1 MGVAPLLASHHQ
13 VSASVPLSDCIT
25 HSPCAVTPVPGDE
38 GPSSYPPTPISST
51 PLPHSTFTFP
61 PEGSSPRRQRPA
73 DLMASIDVEVNV
85 TVNIESGIIKLRS
98 REER

>member
-1 MGVAPLLASHHQ
+1 MEAVPLLASHHQ
-13 VSASVPLSDCIT
+13 VSASIPLSDSIT
-25 HSPCAVTPVPGDE
+25 PCSHAVTPVPGEE
-38 GPSSYPPTPISST
+38 GSSSFPPTPISST
-51 PLPHSTFTFP
+51 PLPHSTFTFH
-61 PEGSSPRRQRPA
+61 PEGSSPHHQRPA